1 MSDEKPG
8 GKKQI
13 TLEDIKAR
21 ITECELKEM
30 ELLEEIAS
38 VRKIRKEACALLIAF
53 SFQAQKKIAAMDS
66 AFAGQDPPPPAP
78 IPPDKVPTPA

>member
-8 GKKQI
+8 GKKQF

-38 VRKIRKEACALLIAF
+38 VRKMRKECCALLIGF
-53 SFQAQKKIAAMDS
+53 SVQAQKKLAAMDK
-66 AFAGQDPPPPAP
+66 AFGGQDPPAPVP
-78 IPPDKVPTPA
+78 IPPGKEPAPA